1 MFGGC
6 CFLGGFLFARVG
18 IAHEERGK
26 PCRRSTLRLTE
37 RENTAPLRFSNSDVP
52 AFSSEVI
59 SHFVYSLLNR
69 DLVFFG
75 GGKVFVVVVFFC
87 KPLPVYINSVIPL
100 KCWRRGQRWHLSM
113 RAPRRNIYDGTVTP
127 AEAQPMISQSVFFFS
142 WRLHIGTGCTEHI
155 SVKMLCMSG
164 WFAGCQ

>member
-1 MFGGC
+1 MGLLFFGG
-6 CFLGGFLFARVG
+6 FFARVG

-26 PCRRSTLRLTE
+26 PCRQSTLRLTE

-59 SHFVYSLLNR
+59 SQFVYSLLNR
-69 DLVFFG
+69 DLVFLG
-75 GGKVFVVVVFFC
+75 FFLLLFIC
-87 KPLPVYINSVIPL
+87 KPLPIYINSVIPL

-113 RAPRRNIYDGTVTP
+113 RAPHRNIYDGTVTP

-155 SVKMLCMSG
+155 SVKMLCISG